1 MGFDQ
6 CKLAQAISSAGT
18 LAQGALKGQKL
29 EERVMA
35 SNTPHSLATEHLP
48 MFISGP
54 GETDVFFIAVVVIV
68 ILAIMVIG
76 ALYFTLH
83 ALPEKLAH
91 RTNNNQI
98 LLISVMLLV
107 ALFTHNNYFFIGALL
122 LATVRLPDWS
132 TPLNSIAKSLEDQA
146 NKNQVEAS
154 ADSHQGV
161 EPPVVAPAPE
171 NSDSAE
177 QLKAN

>member
-1 MGFDQ
+1 
-6 CKLAQAISSAGT
+6 
-18 LAQGALKGQKL
+18 
-29 EERVMA
+29 MA

-68 ILAIMVIG
+68 ILAIMVVG

-83 ALPEKLAH
+83 ALPEKMAH
-91 RTNNNQI
+91 RTNSNQI

-122 LATVRLPDWS
+122 LAAARFPDWT
-132 TPLNSIAKSLEDQA
+132 TPLNSIAKSLEEQA
-146 NKNQVEAS
+146 KKGN
-154 ADSHQGV
+154 
-161 EPPVVAPAPE
+161 
-171 NSDSAE
+171 
-177 QLKAN
+177 

>member
-1 MGFDQ
+1 
-6 CKLAQAISSAGT
+6 
-18 LAQGALKGQKL
+18 
-29 EERVMA
+29 MA

-83 ALPEKLAH
+83 ALPEKMAH
-91 RTNNNQI
+91 RINRTQI
-98 LLISVMLLV
+98 LLISVMSLV

-122 LATVRLPDWS
+122 LAVVRLPDWS

-146 NKNQVEAS
+146 KKNQVEAS

-171 NSDSAE
+171 NSDLAE

>member
-1 MGFDQ
+1 
-6 CKLAQAISSAGT
+6 
-18 LAQGALKGQKL
+18 
-29 EERVMA
+29 MA

-54 GETDVFFIAVVVIV
+54 GETDIMFNAVVVIV
-68 ILAIMVIG
+68 ILAIMLVG

-83 ALPEKLAH
+83 ALPEKMAH

-98 LLISVMLLV
+98 LLISVMCLV

-122 LATVRLPDWS
+122 LAVVRLPDWS

-146 NKNQVEAS
+146 EGERDEDP
-154 ADSHQGV
+154 ADSHQQV
-161 EPPVVAPAPE
+161 DLPMVAPAP
-171 NSDSAE
+171 DSSALAE
-177 QLKAN
+177 QVKGN